1 MPGTG
6 RQLDSLDLALLK
18 AVAEQPKAGA
28 LELSRSLQ
36 IARGTVSARLQR
48 LEDSGV
54 ITGYGPDVDLAAAG
68 FGVQAFVTL
77 EISQGALD
85 DVTRDLVAIPGVLEA
100 FATTGTGDVLCRIAA
115 SSHQALQETLL
126 RLGSSPSVVR
136 STSVVVLSEL
146 VPLRTMPLLTSGDAP
161 SAARAPRYRDG
172 AEPGAR
178 SGARSGAGSGTQPD
192 R

>member
-1 MPGTG
+1 MPENG
-6 RQLDSLDLALLK
+6 RRLDQLDLALLR

-28 LELSRSLQ
+28 LELSRTLQ

-48 LEDSGV
+48 LEESGV

-85 DVTRDLVAIPGVLEA
+85 DVTGDLVAIPGVLEA

-115 SSHQALQETLL
+115 SSHRALQETLL

-161 SAARAPRYRDG
+161 SSARAPRYRDQG
-172 AEPGAR
+172 A
-178 SGARSGAGSGTQPD
+178 QPD
-192 R
+192 G